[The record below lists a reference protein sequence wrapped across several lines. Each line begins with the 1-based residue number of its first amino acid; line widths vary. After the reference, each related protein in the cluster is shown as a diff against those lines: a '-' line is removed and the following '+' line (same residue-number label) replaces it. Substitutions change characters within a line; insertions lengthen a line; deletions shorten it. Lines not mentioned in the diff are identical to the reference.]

1 MKIKLFTLAISFP
14 IFLSCQSEQKKI
26 PAKNTT
32 VKASNFQL
40 PSSCYQYNSNQDSVL
55 LHLNPVGDSVK
66 GQLIYAFAEK
76 DRNLGTISG
85 QMKGDTLFADYTFLS
100 EGQKSVRE
108 VAFLKKDQTWIE
120 GYGEVTT
127 NGQKS
132 TFTNKAALKFDNSIL
147 LKPVT
152 CRQDAHNC
160 LTSFGFTW
168 STLQKQC
175 ISLRLAGIRLNSLE
189 NAEVKPGSAFILFSA
204 DQQQAELFLPAQEAI
219 LLHRQGS
226 EGQHH
231 WENGEWKLYPWKGY
245 ILKQADKLM
254 YAGQ

>member
-1 MKIKLFTLAISFP
+1 MNIKLFILTASFP
-14 IFLSCQSEQKKI
+14 VLLSCQSEQKKI
-26 PAKNTT
+26 PIDNAA
-32 VKASNFQL
+32 VKASNNQFTL
-40 PSSCYQYNSNQDSVL
+40 SCYQYSSNQDSVL

-66 GQLIYAFAEK
+66 GELIYAFAEK
-76 DRNLGTISG
+76 DLNTGTIVG
-85 QMKGDTLFADYTFLS
+85 QIKGDTLFADYTFLS

-108 VAFLKKDQTWIE
+108 VAFIKKNQTWLE

-132 TFTNKAALKFDNSIL
+132 IFTNKGALKFDNSAP

-160 LTSFGFTW
+160 LTSFGYTW
-168 STLQKQC
+168 SNLQKQC
-175 ISLRLAGIRLNSLE
+175 VLLRSAGIRLNPLE
-189 NAEVKPGSAFILFSA
+189 KAEVRSGSAFILFSA
-204 DQQQAELFLPAQEAI
+204 DQQHAELFLPDQKAI
-219 LLHRQGS
+219 LLIRQGS
-226 EGQHH
+226 EGQHL

-254 YAGQ
+254 YSGQ